1 MSDELNHASLILG
14 CRLSGAQIKT
24 FKHNCKSKAK
34 QSFQILMLFDYKN
47 KIEILMVFLTK
58 FYKRWGGGGG
68 GVTDQFKEVGYLYW
82 NLGMEDLEEKL
93 KEAIIDKQP
102 RTHRKWKKILIVVEG
117 IYR

>member
-1 MSDELNHASLILG
+1 
-14 CRLSGAQIKT
+14 
-24 FKHNCKSKAK
+24 
-34 QSFQILMLFDYKN
+34 MLFDYKN
-47 KIEILMVFLTK
+47 KIEILMGFLTK
-58 FYKRWGGGGG
+58 LYKNLSQIIGGGGG
-68 GVTDQFKEVGYLYW
+68 SLISFKSYLYW

>member
-1 MSDELNHASLILG
+1 MGVGGGSLI
-14 CRLSGAQIKT
+14 S
-24 FKHNCKSKAK
+24 FKS
-34 QSFQILMLFDYKN
+34 
-47 KIEILMVFLTK
+47 
-58 FYKRWGGGGG
+58 
-68 GVTDQFKEVGYLYW
+68 YLYW